1 MRGVCFSLVFVG
13 SLSGWSLA
21 EATNVA
27 EGVAERMTREALA
40 AGAAGDA
47 ELRSELLEQA
57 VTVAPEFAPARWA
70 QGQMQVAGEWHS
82 VAEVQQAA
90 QANPHVQEYRD
101 LRSTANSPQQHLEL
115 AKWCQQRELADE
127 ARYHWLQVL
136 SASPNHAEALTALD
150 SVWFGGQLVSPAEAS
165 QLEAA
170 AAERKKNNRAW
181 KTRITAWERELSK
194 GPDSAARALAEVDSD
209 VDETAI
215 YAFERLAKGNQHTK
229 ASDRQR
235 QLQLCNAFLDA
246 LAEMPSYEATVS
258 LVRHAVLADDDSL
271 RATAITNLADR
282 PLHEYVPLLIDGLAT
297 PIESRFDIRITPTG
311 RVSYQHEFHAEK
323 SDADFTFERGWSG
336 NTHAI
341 LLPPRQGNT
350 FDTRTQQLN
359 RNKLYFAQ
367 RQLNAERKRNL
378 SDAKVAALQAEAEVA
393 KTNEMIRTQNR
404 KVIAVLKALTGQD
417 LGEAPANWWTY
428 WDEFNHF
435 ESPDKYAYEHRDVR
449 NVQKSYSLEIFS
461 DATRPRC
468 SCFAAGTPV
477 WTKSGIAPIESLA
490 EGDLVL
496 SKDVET
502 GELCFKPVLATTV
515 REPSPMIAFACG
527 SHSVEATLGHPFWV
541 PGEGWQ
547 MAKELA
553 AGGRI
558 QAVNGPVRVDST
570 TKLADAEAHNLV
582 VEGTNNYFVGTEGLL
597 VHDNTERRPD
607 RVRLGT
613 W

>member
-1 MRGVCFSLVFVG
+1 MRGVCFSLVVVC

-21 EATNVA
+21 EATNVV

-70 QGQMQVAGEWHS
+70 QGQMQVDGEWI
-82 VAEVQQAA
+82 AIGEVQQTA
-90 QANPHVQEYRD
+90 QADKRLEKYRS
-101 LRSTANSPQQHLEL
+101 LKANSNDTPQAHLEL
-115 AKWCQQRELADE
+115 ARWCTKQELSDE
-127 ARYHWLQVL
+127 ARYHWLRVL
-136 SASPNHAEALTALD
+136 AVDSDNRAALTALN
-150 SVWFGGQLVSPAEAS
+150 SVWFNGNLVSPERATQLNAEAT
-165 QLEAA
+165 Q
-170 AAERKKNNRAW
+170 RKKTNREW
-181 KTRITAWERELSK
+181 KTRIAAWERELSN
-194 GPDSAARALAEVDSD
+194 GAEQAARTLGEVDSE

-235 QLQLCNAFLDA
+235 QLQLCEAFLNA

-258 LVRHAVLADDDSL
+258 LLRHAVLAEDESL
-271 RATAITNLADR
+271 RGLAITHLADR
-282 PLHEYVPLLIDGLAT
+282 PLHECVPPLIDGLSA
-297 PIESRFDIRITPTG
+297 PIESRYAVNVTPTG
-311 RVSYQHEFHAEK
+311 RVSYEHEI
-323 SDADFTFERGWSG
+323 FTEGENSNYVMRRNWSG
-336 NTHAI
+336 RARVVLNPDLNDGIITPEVHQRNVREIRFVVEQARKDRS
-341 LLPPRQGNT
+341 RQLHQANIAAQNAEAQVGKVN
-350 FDTRTQQLN
+350 QIHLA
-359 RNKLYFAQ
+359 RNK
-367 RQLNAERKRNL
+367 RI
-378 SDAKVAALQAEAEVA
+378 VAALESLTDQRLGDNPMHWWAYWKKFNHYEVA
-393 KTNEMIRTQNR
+393 DR
-404 KVIAVLKALTGQD
+404 
-417 LGEAPANWWTY
+417 PTY
-428 WDEFNHF
+428 
-435 ESPDKYAYEHRDVR
+435 SHRDLRDYQKTYAVR
-449 NVQKSYSLEIFS
+449 LRTNKSI
-461 DATRPRC
+461 

-547 MAKELA
+547 MAKELTV
-553 AGGRI
+553 GGRI

-570 TKLADAEAHNLV
+570 TKLADAEAYNLV
-582 VEGTNNYFVGTEGLL
+582 VEETNNYFVGTEGLL